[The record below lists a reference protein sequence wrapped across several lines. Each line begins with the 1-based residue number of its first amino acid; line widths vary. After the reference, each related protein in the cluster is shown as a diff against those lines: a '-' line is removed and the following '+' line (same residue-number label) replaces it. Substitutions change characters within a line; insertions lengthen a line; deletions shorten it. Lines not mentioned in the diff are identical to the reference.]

1 MPVDHI
7 NDLDWTAL
15 REAIIYG
22 DGTGG
27 HLETIRILLAVG
39 ADPARP
45 DGDGTSPRD
54 LAAERGQDR
63 VVAAIEGAA

>member
-15 REAIIYG
+15 HKAIIY
-22 DGTGG
+22 
-27 HLETIRILLAVG
+27 
-39 ADPARP
+39 
-45 DGDGTSPRD
+45 GDGTSPRD